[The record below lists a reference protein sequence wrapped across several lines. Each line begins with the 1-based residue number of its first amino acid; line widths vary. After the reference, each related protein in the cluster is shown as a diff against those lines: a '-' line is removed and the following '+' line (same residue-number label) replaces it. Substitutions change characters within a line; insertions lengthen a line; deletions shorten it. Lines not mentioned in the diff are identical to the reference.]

1 VNRQLGALFMCS
13 LIIAGTGNSLLS
25 LLPVYASG
33 LGATSAQIGMVLGSL
48 YAAMVVG
55 ATITGRLAGEPRYRR
70 RLFIAAGL
78 PPAAAVFLLG
88 HVRAVWQ
95 LALLAALVWCCG
107 GVLTTLVTLYT
118 GLFAEPARRGRTFGL
133 MSLALP
139 AGGFLGGLAIGAA
152 ADHLG
157 YRAMF
162 ALLALVW
169 LAPPL
174 LGTLGL
180 NTPAQV
186 AAASVARRV
195 VTAKGSLSLPIVV
208 LLAATLLSSMTA
220 YIGRLGLSF
229 AMQTRGFSVGSIT
242 GAIAFAALAAAPFL
256 PLSGVLSDRLGRRTF
271 LLASY
276 VLAAV
281 GVLVLIRA
289 SALWQFQLAA
299 TLLTVPFYTNGSV
312 AAALATDLLPALAL
326 ARGLPLLGMMA
337 PVAGIVGLTGGGYLL
352 GALGPAI
359 VFPLA
364 VLPAAV
370 AMVLLGALRYPQ
382 RVQRQ
387 AQRRGVT
394 ANAVAQAHLSVQAE
408 AGD

>member
-1 VNRQLGALFMCS
+1 MNRQLGALFLCS
-13 LIIAGTGNSLLS
+13 LIIAGTGNSLLA

-33 LGATSAQIGMVLGSL
+33 LGSTSAQIGVILGCL
-48 YAAMVVG
+48 YAAMMVG
-55 ATITGRLAGEPRYRR
+55 ATITGRLAGEPRNRR
-70 RLFIAAGL
+70 RLLIVAAL
-78 PPAAAVFLLG
+78 PPAPAVFLLG
-88 HVRAVWQ
+88 HVRTVWQ
-95 LALLAALVWCCG
+95 LALLAALLWCCG
-107 GVLTTLVTLYT
+107 GVLTSLVTLYT
-118 GLFAEPARRGRTFGL
+118 GLFADPARRGRIFGL

-152 ADHLG
+152 ANHLG

-180 NTPAQV
+180 NAPVHV
-186 AAASVARRV
+186 AAASVVRRV
-195 VTAKGSLSLPIVV
+195 VTAKGSLSLPIVL

-229 AMQTRGFSVGSIT
+229 AMQSRGFSGGSIT
-242 GAIAFAALAAAPFL
+242 GAIAFAALAGAPFL
-256 PLSGVLSDRLGRRTF
+256 PLSGVLSDRLGRRAF

-276 VLAAV
+276 VLAAL
-281 GVLVLIRA
+281 GVLVLTRA
-289 SALWQFQLAA
+289 GTLWQFQLAA

-312 AAALATDLLPALAL
+312 AAALATDLLPARAL

-352 GALGPAI
+352 GSLGPAI

-370 AMVLLGALRYPQ
+370 AMALLGALRYP
-382 RVQRQ
+382 RRALRQ
-387 AQRRGVT
+387 AQRPVVT
-394 ANAVAQAHLSVQAE
+394 ANAAAR
-408 AGD
+408 